1 MSALAAT
8 PLRFAPR
15 LEAAEL
21 LPISYIIHKKPKFS
35 HIIYKFFLN

>member
-8 PLRFAPR
+8 PLLFALR

-21 LPISYIIHKKPKFS
+21 LPISYIIHKKSKFS